1 MDPSSLFTHGAKA
14 AQYECS
20 AAAAVAGWHAL
31 PLRGSLQR
39 RNATTGSGIWDLG
52 PLGALCQR
60 AQRTSGLSSRGGVP
74 SASTLKRAGLGVS
87 ASECLATAHERPRAR
102 GHCSR
107 GRDRT
112 GGGSTCAVAQSRLHV
127 VAGAVSVS
135 RYPVRVLGAW
145 DLDVLIVLHLVA
157 QLDLETLPRQGAAA
171 GELSVSACT

>member
-1 MDPSSLFTHGAKA
+1 MLSDGSVA
-14 AQYECS
+14 ALAR
-20 AAAAVAGWHAL
+20 AAPPRLAPPPRPHNG
-31 PLRGSLQR
+31 Q
-39 RNATTGSGIWDLG
+39 WDLGLG

-60 AQRTSGLSSRGGVP
+60 AQRTSGLSSRSDVP
-74 SASTLKRAGLGVS
+74 AASKVKRAGLGVS
-87 ASECLATAHERPRAR
+87 ASECLASAHERPRAR

-112 GGGSTCAVAQSRLHV
+112 GGGGTCAVAQSRRLV

-171 GELSVSACT
+171 GELSVSACI